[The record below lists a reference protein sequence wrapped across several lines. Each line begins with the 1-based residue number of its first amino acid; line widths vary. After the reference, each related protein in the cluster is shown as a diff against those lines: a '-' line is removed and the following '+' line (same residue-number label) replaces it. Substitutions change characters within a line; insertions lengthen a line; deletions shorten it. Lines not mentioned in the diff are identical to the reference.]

1 MQIGN
6 FLKNLEGK
14 YKSHKFREIKFD
26 SRNCKDGDI
35 FFAIDGINK
44 NGNNFIKEAIKNN
57 AKTIISNNKYQGL
70 KNGLLFISHK
80 NPRKLL
86 AEFIIKSR

>member
-14 YKSHKFREIKFD
+14 YKSHKFRGKFD

-35 FFAIDGINK
+35 FFAIDGTTK
-44 NGNNFIKEAIKNN
+44 WK
-57 AKTIISNNKYQGL
+57 
-70 KNGLLFISHK
+70 
-80 NPRKLL
+80 
-86 AEFIIKSR
+86 